1 MPPAAPPGPGPVRR
15 DRVRPTVPATTS
27 GTAASAGPQP
37 QRRPRWAA
45 PWDGIDGLRAVLWL
59 VCGAVILLPL
69 SAIVV
74 LAITNNHLPLLLSG
88 DVVEAARNS
97 VVSAATSAVGAVLV
111 GTILALLLDR
121 SDLRGRRTLRLLALT
136 PLLVPPFVGA
146 IAWIGIAGPTGP
158 VNRAWTEWFG
168 GPLWIIYGGDGV
180 VFLLIVH
187 SYPIAYIIMSA
198 ALRRVPSDLEQAAR
212 ISGASLLRSVTGITL
227 PLLRPAA
234 FSAFTLIA
242 VSNLADFGIPSIIGL
257 PERFVTLSTLVYRY
271 IQSGTVESPLEVV
284 ATIGVVLLGVA
295 VLSMVIDLLVNRTRV
310 ELDQSSAPP
319 QPIRL
324 GRARAAT
331 SIVAWTLVLAITLLP
346 LLALTSQALLPA
358 PGVPLAW
365 ENLTLDNI
373 VRATT
378 APGTIVGATNSV
390 MLSVLAGLICTVLG
404 LAVGTIVTRTRA
416 RSNAALATV
425 ALLPQAIPGLVIAV
439 GWLIIAPRI
448 GLFNTPWLI
457 LCAYVM
463 AFVAVVVQAVA
474 APLRSTPM
482 SMEEAARISGAS
494 RLRALIDISW
504 RMAVPAAVAGG
515 VLVALTAVRELT
527 ISVLLLSP
535 GSQTLGVSIF
545 SLQQAGAY
553 NAAAA
558 LSLLVTLVGLAGL
571 GLVDRRRH

>member
-1 MPPAAPPGPGPVRR
+1 MLRRHVR
-15 DRVRPTVPATTS
+15 
-27 GTAASAGPQP
+27 ASI
-37 QRRPRWAA
+37 PRGSARLGSA
-45 PWDGIDGLRAVLWL
+45 RLDGVDGLRAGLWL
-59 VCGAVILLPL
+59 VCGAVIVLPL
-69 SAIVV
+69 CAIVV
-74 LAITNNHLPLLLSG
+74 LAVTNNHLPLLLSG
-88 DVVEAARNS
+88 DVAEAALNS
-97 VVSAATSAVGAVLV
+97 LVSAGFSAAGAVIL
-111 GTILALLLDR
+111 GTTLALLLDR
-121 SDLRGRRTLRLLALT
+121 SDVRGRRWLRLLALT

-158 VNRAWTEWFG
+158 VNQAWTEWFG
-168 GPLWIIYGGDGV
+168 HPLWIIYGGDGV
-180 VFLLIVH
+180 IFLLIVH
-187 SYPIAYIIMSA
+187 SYPIVYIIMSA

-234 FSAFTLIA
+234 LSAFTLIA

-284 ATIGVVLLGVA
+284 STIGVVLLGVA
-295 VLSMVIDLLVNRTRV
+295 VLAMVVDLMINRTRV

-324 GRARAAT
+324 GRARTAT
-331 SIVAWTLVLAITLLP
+331 SVVAWAAVLAITLLP

-378 APGTIVGATNSV
+378 APGTIMGATNSIL
-390 MLSVLAGLICTVLG
+390 LSVLAGLICTVLG
-404 LAVGTIVTRTRA
+404 LAIGTIVTRTRA
-416 RSNAALATV
+416 RSNAGLATV

-439 GWLIIAPRI
+439 GWLIIAPSL

-463 AFVAVVVQAVA
+463 AFVAVVVQAVS

-494 RLRALIDISW
+494 RLRALLDISW
-504 RMAVPAAVAGG
+504 RMAIPAALAGG
-515 VLVALTAVRELT
+515 VLVTLTAVRELT

-571 GLVDRRRH
+571 GLVARRQH

>member
-1 MPPAAPPGPGPVRR
+1 MLRRHVR
-15 DRVRPTVPATTS
+15 
-27 GTAASAGPQP
+27 ASIPRGSI
-37 QRRPRWAA
+37 RRGSARL
-45 PWDGIDGLRAVLWL
+45 DGVDGLRAGLWL
-59 VCGAVILLPL
+59 VCGAVIVLPL
-69 SAIVV
+69 CAIVV
-74 LAITNNHLPLLLSG
+74 LAVTNNHLPLLLSG
-88 DVVEAARNS
+88 DVAEAALNS
-97 VVSAATSAVGAVLV
+97 LVSAGFSAAGAVIL
-111 GTILALLLDR
+111 GTTLALLLDR
-121 SDLRGRRTLRLLALT
+121 SDVRGRRWLRLLALT

-158 VNRAWTEWFG
+158 VNQAWTEWFG
-168 GPLWIIYGGDGV
+168 HPLWIIYGGDGV
-180 VFLLIVH
+180 IFLLIVH
-187 SYPIAYIIMSA
+187 SYPIVYIIMSA

-234 FSAFTLIA
+234 LSAFTLIA

-284 ATIGVVLLGVA
+284 STIGVVLLGVA
-295 VLSMVIDLLVNRTRV
+295 VLAMVVDLMINRTRV

-324 GRARAAT
+324 GRARTAT
-331 SIVAWTLVLAITLLP
+331 SVVAWAAVLAITLLP

-378 APGTIVGATNSV
+378 APGTIMGATNSIL
-390 MLSVLAGLICTVLG
+390 LSVLAGLICTVLG
-404 LAVGTIVTRTRA
+404 LAIGTIVTRTRA
-416 RSNAALATV
+416 RSNAGLATV

-439 GWLIIAPRI
+439 GWLIIAPSL

-463 AFVAVVVQAVA
+463 AFVAVVVQAVS

-494 RLRALIDISW
+494 RLRALLDISW
-504 RMAVPAAVAGG
+504 RMAIPAALAGG
-515 VLVALTAVRELT
+515 VLVTLTAVRELT

-571 GLVDRRRH
+571 GLVARRQH

>member
-1 MPPAAPPGPGPVRR
+1 MVRR
-15 DRVRPTVPATTS
+15 QTRAATRFGAT
-27 GTAASAGPQP
+27 
-37 QRRPRWAA
+37 RF
-45 PWDGIDGLRAVLWL
+45 DGVDGLRAGLWL
-59 VCGAVILLPL
+59 VCGAVIVLPL
-69 SAIVV
+69 CAIVV
-74 LAITNNHLPLLLSG
+74 LALTNNHLPLLLSG
-88 DVVEAARNS
+88 DVAEAALNS
-97 VVSAATSAVGAVLV
+97 LVSAGLSAAGAVVL
-111 GTILALLLDR
+111 GTALALLLDR
-121 SDLRGRRTLRLLALT
+121 SDVHGRRSLRLLALT

-158 VNRAWTEWFG
+158 VNQAWTLWFG
-168 GPLWIIYGGDGV
+168 HPLWIIYGGDGV

-187 SYPIAYIIMSA
+187 SYPIVYIIMSA

-212 ISGASLLRSVTGITL
+212 ISGASLMRSVTDITL

-234 FSAFTLIA
+234 LSAFTLIA

-284 ATIGVVLLGVA
+284 STIGVVLLGVA
-295 VLSMVIDLLVNRTRV
+295 FLAMVVDLLINRNRV

-324 GRARAAT
+324 GRARTAT
-331 SIVAWTLVLAITLLP
+331 SIVAWTTVLAITLLP

-378 APGTIVGATNSV
+378 APGTIVGATNSIL
-390 MLSVLAGLICTVLG
+390 LSVLAGLICTVLG
-404 LAVGTIVTRTRA
+404 LAIGTIVTRTRA
-416 RSNAALATV
+416 RSNAGLATV
-425 ALLPQAIPGLVIAV
+425 ALLPQAIPGLVMAV
-439 GWLIIAPRI
+439 GWLIIAPSL

-463 AFVAVVVQAVA
+463 AFVAVVVQAVS

-494 RLRALIDISW
+494 RLRALLDISW
-504 RMAVPAAVAGG
+504 RMAVPAALAGG
-515 VLVALTAVRELT
+515 VLVTLTAVRELT

-571 GLVDRRRH
+571 GLVARGQR

>member
-1 MPPAAPPGPGPVRR
+1 MLRRHVRASIPRGSIRRGSARRGSARR
-15 DRVRPTVPATTS
+15 DGV
-27 GTAASAGPQP
+27 
-37 QRRPRWAA
+37 
-45 PWDGIDGLRAVLWL
+45 DGLRAGLWL
-59 VCGAVILLPL
+59 VCGAVIVLPL
-69 SAIVV
+69 CAIVV
-74 LAITNNHLPLLLSG
+74 LAVTNNHLPLLLSG
-88 DVVEAARNS
+88 DVAEAALNS
-97 VVSAATSAVGAVLV
+97 LVSAGFSAAGAVIL
-111 GTILALLLDR
+111 GTTLALLLDR
-121 SDLRGRRTLRLLALT
+121 SDVRGRRWLRLLALT

-158 VNRAWTEWFG
+158 VNQAWTEWFG
-168 GPLWIIYGGDGV
+168 HPLWIIYGGDGV
-180 VFLLIVH
+180 IFLLIVH
-187 SYPIAYIIMSA
+187 SYPIVYIIMSA

-234 FSAFTLIA
+234 LSAFTLIA

-284 ATIGVVLLGVA
+284 STIGVVLLGVA
-295 VLSMVIDLLVNRTRV
+295 VLAMVVDLMINRTRV

-324 GRARAAT
+324 GRARTAT
-331 SIVAWTLVLAITLLP
+331 SVVAWAAVLAITLLP

-378 APGTIVGATNSV
+378 APGTIMGATNSIL
-390 MLSVLAGLICTVLG
+390 LSVLAGLICTVLG
-404 LAVGTIVTRTRA
+404 LAIGTIVTRTRA
-416 RSNAALATV
+416 RSNAGLATV

-439 GWLIIAPRI
+439 GWLIIAPSL

-463 AFVAVVVQAVA
+463 AFVAVVVQAVS

-494 RLRALIDISW
+494 RLRALLDISW
-504 RMAVPAAVAGG
+504 RMAIPAALAGG
-515 VLVALTAVRELT
+515 VLVTLTAVRELT

-571 GLVDRRRH
+571 GLVARRQH

>member
-1 MPPAAPPGPGPVRR
+1 M
-15 DRVRPTVPATTS
+15 PATTS